1 MRDRILQSKG
11 QARHWNL
18 FLFSTTTIDSETAR
32 KVTFHD
38 QVRVKSVTYDGDVYD
53 PSGVLSGGS
62 APESKNLLFKMNRYS
77 SLKKEFAERESHF
90 VQLKLELE
98 SMDQS
103 RSAFDKIGQEIALKD
118 HEFKLAEERM
128 RASSQTQVISK
139 FPLISY
145 WGFRHY
151 GELGSNTTALKDVWC
166 DIRWCIL
173 CFSNLS
179 FLFNF

>member
-1 MRDRILQSKG
+1 
-11 QARHWNL
+11 
-18 FLFSTTTIDSETAR
+18 
-32 KVTFHD
+32 
-38 QVRVKSVTYDGDVYD
+38 
-53 PSGVLSGGS
+53 
-62 APESKNLLFKMNRYS
+62 MNRYS

-151 GELGSNTTALKDVWC
+151 GELGSNTTALKDV
-166 DIRWCIL
+166 
-173 CFSNLS
+173 
-179 FLFNF
+179 